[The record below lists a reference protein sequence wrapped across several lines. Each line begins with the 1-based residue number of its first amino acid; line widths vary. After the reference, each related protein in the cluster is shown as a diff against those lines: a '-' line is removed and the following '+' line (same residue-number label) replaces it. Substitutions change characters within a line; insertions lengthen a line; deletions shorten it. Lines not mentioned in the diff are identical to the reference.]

1 MYRSSLAWRETIV
14 KALQK
19 PRHKIQVGDK
29 SAYIQKMGARD
40 DSIIM
45 CWSYNTPV
53 AYLEKGTFYATLEKF
68 SVTTSRHLRN
78 FISTFD
84 LPVVYVH
91 QKDIAKKVLRR
102 KQCPDFT
109 RKT

>member
-14 KALQK
+14 MALQK

-29 SAYIQKMGARD
+29 SAYIQKMGERD

-45 CWSYNTPV
+45 CWSYSTPI

-78 FISTFD
+78 FISVFD
-84 LPVVYVH
+84 LPVVYIH
-91 QKDIAKKVLRR
+91 QKDIDLKEI
-102 KQCPDFT
+102 QS
-109 RKT
+109 

>member
-1 MYRSSLAWRETIV
+1 MYRNSMAWRETIV
-14 KALQK
+14 KALQH
-19 PRHKIQVGDK
+19 PRCKQQVGDK
-29 SAYIQKMGARD
+29 SAYIQKMGSRE

-45 CWSYNTPV
+45 CWSYKTPI
-53 AYLEKGTFYATLEKF
+53 AYLESGTFYATLEKF

-91 QKDIAKKVLRR
+91 QKDINLKELRS
-102 KQCPDFT
+102 
-109 RKT
+109 